1 MVVLSL
7 LAVGV
12 LTGETSSDD
21 EADGL
26 AEDDPEWWLTSTFRG
41 LPMPL
46 TPPVVGP
53 IETKHYILVLFLVS
67 NTRHTA
73 QRAELL
79 YRIHWCLVLFLV

>member
-7 LAVGV
+7 LAVTGF

-41 LPMPL
+41 LPSPL
-46 TPPVVGP
+46 TPPVVVGP
-53 IETKHYILVLFLVS
+53 VGNQT
-67 NTRHTA
+67 
-73 QRAELL
+73 
-79 YRIHWCLVLFLV
+79 